1 MSLLPVQG
9 GLLQKH
15 TSTDKHSGAKDVSG
29 LRGEVRKKSHFPGRL
44 HCEPLGLHPPGP
56 LETLNHAWECLTQG
70 RGELGYGPSI
80 SHRACHWP
88 RGTPQYISLCPCETG
103 LGPGTAAVWLAL
115 GCSSPQATKFRE
127 TARDSA
133 QAQLGQILD
142 QKISKKEEKNT
153 LLSFLKSQR
162 QKKKKKEENLGVGS
176 KNRVLFMP
184 SALTTTKEWANH
196 PRHPSSQRL
205 DSPSAHR
212 SLSSP
217 PSLESKQGNLSYLF

>member
-15 TSTDKHSGAKDVSG
+15 TSADKHSGAKDVSG

-70 RGELGYGPSI
+70 RGELGYRPSI

-142 QKISKKEEKNT
+142 QKTSKKEEKNT

-162 QKKKKKEENLGVGS
+162 QKKKRKKIWVLGAKIGYC
-176 KNRVLFMP
+176 LCH
-184 SALTTTKEWANH
+184 LH
-196 PRHPSSQRL
+196 
-205 DSPSAHR
+205 
-212 SLSSP
+212 SP
-217 PSLESKQGNLSYLF
+217 PQRSGQTTPDTHPANAWTHPHPIEV